1 MTQDEELSSTEG
13 PIATPQEIEA
23 AIKKLAPADTQ
34 RLRYVCQYWL
44 WVLSYYGGGQE
55 TVDDLLQAAIVK
67 VLDGTRRWNKDK
79 VDFVGLL
86 AGIIQSD
93 ASHALERY
101 ARGGAYMEPITE
113 SELAQITEEG
123 DDCNPLDRIASN
135 SKTPEVELIE
145 RESKREYADLV
156 GRVLTM
162 FQDDNQASEVLL
174 HRLDGLNGPEIQKR
188 MGLSKKEYATI
199 DQRIR
204 RGFAKLSGA
213 GGKYEH

>member
-13 PIATPQEIEA
+13 PIATIQDVEA
-23 AIKKLAPADTQ
+23 AIEKLTSADRL
-34 RLRYVCQYWL
+34 RLRYVSQYWL

-55 TVDDLLQAAIVK
+55 TVDDLLQSAIVK
-67 VLDGTRRWNKDK
+67 VLDGTRQWNKDK

-86 AGIIQSD
+86 TGIIQSN

-101 ARGGAYMEPITE
+101 VRGGAYMEPITE
-113 SELAQITEEG
+113 SELAQVTEEG
-123 DDCNPLDRIASN
+123 DDCNPLDRIPSD

-145 RESKREYADLV
+145 RESRQEDADLV

-162 FQDDNQASEVLL
+162 FQDDGQASEVLL

-204 RGFAKLSGA
+204 RGFSKLSGA